1 MYNGRLR
8 STSKRLHNDATDN
21 SCPDKRHKIHEV
33 HKIGEFDIESWKT
46 CFTYLDDKSL
56 ANVAYVNRTFKTLAE
71 ELFHKRHKGELR
83 IQMNVTGWKPI
94 VCRFKD
100 TISSL
105 YLTGPTIRYSER
117 VLDFFAQFL
126 TKSLKE
132 ITFGCIHMNQF
143 KNIKFRRKF
152 LKLES
157 LSFVVCQLNELQTI
171 TQLRLW
177 CPNLKSLTLSACTI
191 RNSTIFEQFIPSLE
205 DVTLFDIF
213 DDVTNEKL
221 VNFFTLNRQLKR
233 IAVDLP
239 YQITC
244 ESLSIV
250 NEKLMNLEKMKWR
263 CDDFDRLP
271 NFQQQFNNLKELSF
285 LMDFSGTYKNQ
296 LMTIVKNLP
305 QIELIQVVN
314 CRENKMTNRDLV
326 EFVTECRTLKTLE
339 IFSTSLKRQLEFSY
353 DLHRKICRATT
364 NRSSINISLYFQSPF
379 PTKRFVI
386 TKKWIKEDGRL
397 IILAP
402 DDLSNY

>member
-8 STSKRLHNDATDN
+8 SSNKRQNDDIAN
-21 SCPDKRHKIHEV
+21 GPNKRRNGYEIL
-33 HKIGEFDIESWKT
+33 KIGEFNIESWKS
-46 CFTYLDDKSL
+46 CFAYLDDKTL
-56 ANVAYVNRTFKTLAE
+56 ANVASVCKTFKILAE
-71 ELFHKRHKGELR
+71 DLFHKRHKGELR
-83 IQMNVTGWKPI
+83 IQMNVMGWKPI
-94 VCRFKD
+94 VCRFKNI
-100 TISSL
+100 ISCL
-105 YLTGPTIRYSER
+105 YLTGPTLPYSCER
-117 VLDFFAQFL
+117 VLDFFEKFL

-143 KNIKFRRKF
+143 KNMKFRRKF
-152 LKLES
+152 LKLQS

-171 TQLRLW
+171 TQLSAW

-221 VNFFTLNRQLKR
+221 VKFFTLNRQLKQ

-239 YQITC
+239 YTITF
-244 ESLSIV
+244 ESLSTV
-250 NEKLMNLEKMKWR
+250 NEKLFNLEKMKWR
-263 CDDFDRLP
+263 CDDLDLLP
-271 NFQQQFNNLKELSF
+271 NFQQKFVNLKELSF

-296 LMTIVKNLP
+296 LLTIVENLP
-305 QIELIQVVN
+305 QIELIQVIN
-314 CRENKMTNRDLV
+314 CKENAMTNCDLV
-326 EFVTECRTLKTLE
+326 ELITACKTLKKLE
-339 IFSTSLKRQLEFSY
+339 VFSTSLKRQLEFSY
-353 DLHRKICRATT
+353 DFHREICRATS
-364 NRSSINISLYFQSPF
+364 NRSNINISLYFQSPF

>member
-8 STSKRLHNDATDN
+8 SRNKRPTDDIDDDPN
-21 SCPDKRHKIHEV
+21 KRQRGHEFLN
-33 HKIGEFDIESWKT
+33 IGEFNIESWKN
-46 CFTYLDDKSL
+46 CFTYLDDKNL
-56 ANVAYVNRTFKTLAE
+56 ANVAYVCKTFKTLAE
-71 ELFHKRHKGELR
+71 ELFHKRHRGELR
-83 IQMNVTGWKPI
+83 IQMNVIGWKPI
-94 VCRFKD
+94 VCRFKN
-100 TISSL
+100 TISNL
-105 YLTGPTIRYSER
+105 YLTGPTIPYSER
-117 VLDFFAQFL
+117 VLDFFEQFL

-143 KNIKFRRKF
+143 NNMKFRRKF
-152 LKLES
+152 LKLQS

-171 TQLRLW
+171 TQMSHW

-221 VNFFTLNRQLKR
+221 VNFFTLNRQLKQ

-239 YQITC
+239 YQITF
-244 ESLSIV
+244 ESLSTV
-250 NEKLMNLEKMKWR
+250 NEKLFNLEKMKWR
-263 CDDFDRLP
+263 CDDLDLLP
-271 NFQQQFNNLKELSF
+271 NFQQQFINLKELSF

-296 LMTIVKNLP
+296 LLTIVKHLP
-305 QIELIQVVN
+305 QIELIQVIN
-314 CRENKMTNRDLV
+314 CKENTMTNCDLV
-326 EFVTECRTLKTLE
+326 ELITACTTLRKFE
-339 IFSTSLKRQLEFSY
+339 IFSTSLKRKLEFSY
-353 DLHRKICRATT
+353 DFHRKICRATS
-364 NRSSINISLYFQSPF
+364 NRSNINISLYFQSPF

-402 DDLSNY
+402 EDLSSY

>member
-1 MYNGRLR
+1 MYHGRLR
-8 STSKRLHNDATDN
+8 SSKKRQSEEVHNN
-21 SCPDKRHKIHEV
+21 PNKRHSV
-33 HKIGEFDIESWKT
+33 HDIRKIGEFDIETWKN
-46 CFTYLDDKSL
+46 CFQYLDDEDL
-56 ANVAYVNRTFKTLAE
+56 ANVAYVNRTFKALAE
-71 ELFHKRHKGELR
+71 RLFHKRHKGEMR

-94 VCRFKD
+94 ACRFKNI
-100 TISSL
+100 ISSL
-105 YLTGPTIRYSER
+105 YLTGPTIPYSER
-117 VLDFFAQFL
+117 ILDFFGQFL

-132 ITFGCIHMNQF
+132 ITFGCIQMNHF
-143 KNIKFRRKF
+143 KNIKFQRKF

-157 LSFVVCQLNELQTI
+157 LSFVVCQLELGDI
-171 TQLRLW
+171 TQLDLW

-221 VNFFTLNRQLKR
+221 VNFFTLNPQLKR

-239 YQITC
+239 YQITF

-263 CDDFDRLP
+263 CDDFELLP
-271 NFQQQFNNLKELSF
+271 NFQQQFLNLKELSF
-285 LMDFSGTYKNQ
+285 LMDFSGTYSNQ
-296 LMTIVKNLP
+296 LLTIVKNLP

-314 CRENKMTNRDLV
+314 CRKNTMTNFDLV
-326 EFVTECRTLKTLE
+326 ELITACTTLKTLE
-339 IFSTSLKRQLEFSY
+339 IFSTSLERKLEFSY
-353 DLHRKICRATT
+353 DLHRQICRATA
-364 NRSSINISLYFQSPF
+364 NRSTINISLYFQSPF
-379 PTKRFVI
+379 PTKRFII

-402 DDLSNY
+402 DNLSNY

>member
-1 MYNGRLR
+1 MYHGRLR
-8 STSKRLHNDATDN
+8 STNKRQCNDLN
-21 SCPDKRHKIHEV
+21 NHPNKRQNNVESL
-33 HKIGEFDIESWKT
+33 KIGAFDIDTWSK
-46 CFTYLDDKSL
+46 CFAYLDDKNL
-56 ANVAYVNRTFKTLAE
+56 ATVAYVCQTFKVLAE
-71 ELFHKRHKGELR
+71 ELFHKRRKGELR
-83 IQMNVTGWKPI
+83 IQMNVIGWKPI
-94 VCRFKD
+94 VCRFQNI
-100 TISSL
+100 ISSL
-105 YLTGPTIRYSER
+105 YLTGPTIPYSER
-117 VLDFFAQFL
+117 VLEFFAQFL

-171 TQLRLW
+171 TQLSLW

-239 YQITC
+239 YQITS

-250 NEKLMNLEKMKWR
+250 NEKLINLEKMKWR
-263 CDDFDRLP
+263 CDDFDLLP
-271 NFQQQFNNLKELSF
+271 NFQQQFINLKELSF

-296 LMTIVKNLP
+296 LLAIVKNLP

-314 CRENKMTNRDLV
+314 CRENTMTNCDLV
-326 EFVTECRTLKTLE
+326 ELVTACTTLKKLE

-353 DLHRKICRATT
+353 DLHRKICRATS
-364 NRSSINISLYFQSPF
+364 NRPNINISLYFQSPF

-402 DDLSNY
+402 EDLSSY